1 MDPDPG
7 SGIRNRFFPGSGSG
21 INIPDPQQYF
31 EKSGKVRSQR
41 RIKVPY
47 ILRKRKKLIQA
58 AIILVTKRNSNKY
71 FIFQVSGAF
80 GIPQKNIYISLVL
93 VAHFLGTSLPPTP
106 SWSRF
111 DLFIYLQYFI
121 LLYF

>member
-1 MDPDPG
+1 MYG
-7 SGIRNRFFPGSGSG
+7 EELRNTSDEDACVQCACGEKTAKHEAD
-21 INIPDPQQYF
+21 IN
-31 EKSGKVRSQR
+31 
-41 RIKVPY
+41 
-47 ILRKRKKLIQA
+47 
-58 AIILVTKRNSNKY
+58 N
-71 FIFQVSGAF
+71 FQVSRAF